1 MSDDIMSIDLDSLT
15 IGEVIE
21 IEEIT
26 GLAMDAMQDPAAP
39 KGKMLQAMAFI
50 SRRRTDPDF
59 TIEDALNLKLSV
71 EGDED
76 PTDANVPNE

>member
-1 MSDDIMSIDLDSLT
+1 MSDDVMSIDLDSLT

-26 GLAMDAMQDPAAP
+26 GLAMDAMQDSSSP
-39 KGKMLQAMAFI
+39 KGKMLQALAYI

-59 TIEDALNLKLSV
+59 TLEDALNLKLQID
-71 EGDED
+71 GDED
-76 PTDANVPNE
+76 PTDGSENSE

>member
-1 MSDDIMSIDLDSLT
+1 MTDDIMSIDLDSLT

-26 GLAMDAMQDPAAP
+26 GLAMDAMQDPSAP
-39 KGKMLQAMAFI
+39 KGRMLQAMAFI

-59 TIEDALNLKLSV
+59 TLEEALNLKLSV

>member
-1 MSDDIMSIDLDSLT
+1 MSDDVMSIDLDSLT

-26 GLAMDAMQDPAAP
+26 GLAMDAMQDSSSP
-39 KGKMLQAMAFI
+39 KGKMLQALAYI

-59 TIEDALNLKLSV
+59 TLEDALNLKLQID
-71 EGDED
+71 GDED
-76 PTDANVPNE
+76 PTDGSEPSE